1 MSNYGIWRNFK
12 SRWNSQ
18 IILGNE
24 FKKGNEMCKK
34 LNGIKKTFIFNYYMY
49 DFI

>member
-1 MSNYGIWRNFK
+1 MLSLLDATFDAFLA
-12 SRWNSQ
+12 
-18 IILGNE
+18 ILGNE
-24 FKKGNEMCKK
+24 FKNGNEMCKK